1 MRAARTLAASLL
13 VTAVGACGTDASA
26 PHGPPAARTFR
37 MGFSDFPPS
46 PDTALAVRALDMQ
59 RAHADAAI
67 MHLEPPWT
75 ALLAGTSPDSLV
87 ASMVVPL
94 ATLYRSWGLVVAIE
108 LDVTDPIDRTQE
120 APALTAV
127 GRSITDT
134 AVQHLYR
141 AYARSVAV
149 NVPAAWYGLASE
161 TNLIRAQAPAGV
173 YAAVA
178 QMTTAAAAD
187 IRSAGVTAPLY
198 VSVQVDVAWGH
209 LTGSGAYVGI
219 AQDLHDFAFATA
231 IGMSSYPYLAGY
243 ADPTALP
250 ADYYARIA
258 QQASGIPVLMTEGGW
273 TSASIGRVVSST
285 AEQARWI
292 ARAAS
297 LLDSAHAVAWFQL
310 DFTDLDLA
318 AFGYSSTDPSVAP
331 FAAIGLVDSALVA
344 KPALAAWDSVLAR
357 PWRATGD

>member
-1 MRAARTLAASLL
+1 MLAA
-13 VTAVGACGTDASA
+13 VAVACGSGASA
-26 PHGPPAARTFR
+26 PRAAPTARTYR

-46 PDTALAVRALDMQ
+46 PQPAPAFRALEMQ
-59 RAHADAAI
+59 RTHADAAI

-94 ATLYRSWGLVVAIE
+94 ATLYQSWGVALAIE

-134 AVQHLYR
+134 AVQQLYR
-141 AYARSVAV
+141 AFARSLAV
-149 NVPAAWYGLASE
+149 DVPAAWYGLASE

-173 YAAVA
+173 YAAVV

-198 VSVQVDVAWGH
+198 ISVQVDVAWGH
-209 LTGSGAYVGI
+209 LTGGGSYVGI

-243 ADPTALP
+243 ADPSAMP

-258 QQASGIPVLMTEGGW
+258 QQAGTIPVLMTEGGW
-273 TSASIGRVVSST
+273 TSASIGAIVSSP

-292 ARAAS
+292 DRAAA

-318 AFGYSSTDPSVAP
+318 AFGYSPTDPSLAP
-331 FAAIGLVDSALVA
+331 FARIGLVDTALVA
-344 KPALAAWDSVLAR
+344 KPSLAAWDSVFAR
-357 PWRATGD
+357 RLRATGD